1 MPVPYASA
9 ETINRELPD
18 AQPPNIHD
26 AIALPFRARYRAS
39 PQERG
44 ARCCSSHGS
53 ARKLDPDL
61 FVADLAPSHYV
72 LLNKFHLLAGH
83 VLLVT
88 QRFERQERLTI
99 EDSAALIACLSEVDA
114 LGFYK

>member
-1 MPVPYASA
+1 MPAPYASA

-26 AIALPFRARYRAS
+26 AIALPLR
-39 PQERG
+39 
-44 ARCCSSHGS
+44 ARCCRGHGS

>member
-1 MPVPYASA
+1 MRRQTTENFTTLNHRIFTTRS
-9 ETINRELPD
+9 RF
-18 AQPPNIHD
+18 H
-26 AIALPFRARYRAS
+26 S
-39 PQERG
+39 
-44 ARCCSSHGS
+44 ARCCSGHGS

-61 FVADLAPSHYV
+61 FVAGFAPSHYV